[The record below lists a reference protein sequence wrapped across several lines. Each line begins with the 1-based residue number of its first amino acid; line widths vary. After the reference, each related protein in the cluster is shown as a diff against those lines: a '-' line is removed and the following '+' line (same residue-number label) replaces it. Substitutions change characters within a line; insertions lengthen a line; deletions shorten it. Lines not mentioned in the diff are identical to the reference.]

1 MTKKS
6 ATVLAIDLG
15 AESGRV
21 MAVHFDGAG
30 LQLEEVHRF
39 ANHALT
45 VNGALQWDI
54 LNLWRE
60 VQAGINRSK
69 DQADGQAVSGS
80 QGRRAT
86 DPPAS
91 LAVDTWGVDFGLLDR
106 NGDLISSPV
115 CYRDRRTEGMMDTV
129 FARVPKAEVF
139 AQTGIQF
146 MPINTLYQMMSL
158 VDSGSPHLQIAARF
172 LTVPDL
178 LNFWLTG
185 AQICEF
191 SNATTT
197 QMINPYTRS
206 WATEMLAALDIPL
219 HLFPEVVQPG
229 TRLGVYDGIPIIAPA
244 CHDTGSAVAGVPAQ
258 TENFAYISSG
268 TWSLVGLEVA
278 EPVINEAALAINAT
292 NEGGAYG
299 SFRLLKNV
307 MGLWLLQQCRAT
319 WQKAG
324 RSYSY
329 PQLVALAED
338 ETLQP
343 LRSFVDPNDDRFLPP
358 GDHPAHIRAFCA
370 QSSQPAPESD
380 AAIARC
386 VFESLALAYR
396 DVLFELQTLSGRTID
411 VIHVV
416 GGGSRN
422 RLLNQL
428 TADATGIPVLA
439 GPTEATVIGNALVQL
454 ISLGELAHLD
464 EGRQLVAEIGALE
477 RFEPRRES
485 AWHDVEMPTINST
498 PT

>member
-21 MAVHFDGAG
+21 MAVHFDGSR
-30 LQLEEVHRF
+30 LQLEEVYRF
-39 ANHALT
+39 SNHALL
-45 VNGALQWDI
+45 VNGSLHWDI
-54 LNLWRE
+54 LGLWRE
-60 VQAGINRSK
+60 VQVGIGRSR
-69 DQADGQAVSGS
+69 
-80 QGRRAT
+80 GR
-86 DPPAS
+86 PAS

-106 NGDLISSPV
+106 NGNLIGNPV
-115 CYRDRRTEGMMDTV
+115 CYRDQRTEGMMDVV
-129 FARVPKAEVF
+129 FERVAKADVF

-146 MPINTLYQMMSL
+146 MAINTLYQMMSL
-158 VDSGSPHLQIAARF
+158 VGSPHLQIAERF

-185 AQICEF
+185 TQVCEF

-197 QMINPYTRS
+197 QMLNPYS
-206 WATEMLAALDIPL
+206 GYWATEMLDTLGIPT
-219 HLFPEVVQPG
+219 HIFPEVVQPG
-229 TRLGVYDGIPIIAPA
+229 THLGTFNAIPVLAPA
-244 CHDTGSAVAGVPAQ
+244 CHDTGSAVAGVPTE

-268 TWSLVGLEVA
+268 TWSLVGLEVMG
-278 EPVINEAALAINAT
+278 PVVNQAALTINAS
-292 NEGGAYG
+292 NEGGVYG
-299 SFRLLKNV
+299 TFRLLKNV

-324 RSYSY
+324 RAYSY
-329 PQLVALAED
+329 AELVVLAESAKA
-338 ETLQP
+338 LQ
-343 LRSFVDPNDDRFLPP
+343 SIVDPNDDRFLPP
-358 GDHPAHIRAFCA
+358 GDHPAHIRDFCQ
-370 QSSQPAPESD
+370 QSGQLLPQTD

-396 DVLFELQTLSGRTID
+396 DVLLDLQALTGRTIE

-416 GGGSRN
+416 GGGARN

-454 ISLGELAHLD
+454 ISLGELAHLK
-464 EGRQLVAEIGALE
+464 EGRQLVANSYRLE
-477 RFEPRRES
+477 RFEPQGEWRS
-485 AWHDVEMPTINST
+485 VKMPVV
-498 PT
+498 

>member
-1 MTKKS
+1 MTRNR
-6 ATVLAIDLG
+6 ATVLAIDIG

-21 MAVHFDGAG
+21 MAVHFDGSG

-39 ANHALT
+39 PNHALT
-45 VNGALQWDI
+45 VNGVLQWDI

-60 VQAGINRSK
+60 VQVGVGRSR
-69 DQADGQAVSGS
+69 AH
-80 QGRRAT
+80 AT
-86 DPPAS
+86 DTPAS

-106 NGDLISSPV
+106 NGDLIGNPV
-115 CYRDRRTEGMMDTV
+115 CYRDSRTEGMMEAV
-129 FARVPKAEVF
+129 WARVPKAEVF

-146 MPINTLYQMMSL
+146 MAINTLYQMMSL
-158 VDSGSPHLQIAARF
+158 VESGSPQLQIAARF

-178 LNFWLTG
+178 LNYWLSG
-185 AQICEF
+185 AQVCEF

-197 QMINPYTRS
+197 QMLNPVTRS
-206 WATEMLAALDIPL
+206 WAGGMLDALGIPL
-219 HLFPEVVQPG
+219 DLFPEVVQPG
-229 TRLGVYDGIPIIAPA
+229 TRLGSFDGVPVIAPA

-258 TENFAYISSG
+258 TEKFAYISSG

-278 EPVINEAALAINAT
+278 QPVVNEAALAVNAT
-292 NEGGAYG
+292 NEGGVYG

-307 MGLWLLQQCRAT
+307 MGLWLLQQCRST
-319 WQKAG
+319 WEQEG
-324 RSYSY
+324 RAYSY
-329 PQLVALAED
+329 PELVSLAESA
-338 ETLQP
+338 EP

-358 GDHPAHIRAFCA
+358 GDHPAHIRAFCQ
-370 QSSQPAPESD
+370 QSGQPRPETD

-396 DVLFELQTLSGRTID
+396 DVLLELQTLTGRPIE

-428 TADATGIPVLA
+428 TADATGITVLA
-439 GPTEATVIGNALVQL
+439 GPSEATVIGNALVQL

-477 RFEPRRES
+477 RFEPSAQS
-485 AWHDVEMPTINST
+485 AWQDVKMPAIQ
-498 PT
+498 

>member
-21 MAVHFDGAG
+21 MAVHFDGSR
-30 LQLEEVHRF
+30 LQLEEVYRF
-39 ANHALT
+39 SNHALL
-45 VNGALQWDI
+45 VNGSLHWDI
-54 LNLWRE
+54 LGLWRE
-60 VQAGINRSK
+60 VQVGIGRSR
-69 DQADGQAVSGS
+69 
-80 QGRRAT
+80 GR
-86 DPPAS
+86 PAS

-106 NGDLISSPV
+106 NGNLIGNPV
-115 CYRDRRTEGMMDTV
+115 CYRDQRTEGMMDAV
-129 FARVPKAEVF
+129 FERVAKADVF

-146 MPINTLYQMMSL
+146 MAINTLYQMMSL
-158 VDSGSPHLQIAARF
+158 VGSPHLQIAERF

-185 AQICEF
+185 TQVCEF

-197 QMINPYTRS
+197 QMLNPYS
-206 WATEMLAALDIPL
+206 GYWATEMLDTLGIPT
-219 HLFPEVVQPG
+219 HIFPEVVQPG
-229 TRLGVYDGIPIIAPA
+229 THLGTFNAIPVLAPA
-244 CHDTGSAVAGVPAQ
+244 CHDTGSAVAGVPTE

-268 TWSLVGLEVA
+268 TWSLVGLEVMG
-278 EPVINEAALAINAT
+278 PVVNQAALTINAS
-292 NEGGAYG
+292 NEGGVYG
-299 SFRLLKNV
+299 TFRLLKNV

-324 RSYSY
+324 RAYSY
-329 PQLVALAED
+329 AELVVLAESAKA
-338 ETLQP
+338 LQ
-343 LRSFVDPNDDRFLPP
+343 SIVDPNDDRFLPP
-358 GDHPAHIRAFCA
+358 GDHPAHIRDFC
-370 QSSQPAPESD
+370 QRSGQPLPQTD

-396 DVLFELQTLSGRTID
+396 DVLLDLQALTGRTIE

-416 GGGSRN
+416 GGGARN

-454 ISLGELAHLD
+454 ISLGELAHLK
-464 EGRQLVAEIGALE
+464 EGRQLVANSYRLE
-477 RFEPRRES
+477 RFEPQGEWRS
-485 AWHDVEMPTINST
+485 VKMPVV
-498 PT
+498 

>member
-1 MTKKS
+1 MTRER
-6 ATVLAIDLG
+6 ATVLAIDIG

-21 MAVHFDGAG
+21 MAVHFDGSG
-30 LQLEEVHRF
+30 LQLEEAHRF
-39 ANHALT
+39 PNQALT
-45 VNGALQWDI
+45 VNGTLQWDI
-54 LNLWRE
+54 LSLWRE
-60 VQAGINRSK
+60 VQDGIARSRA
-69 DQADGQAVSGS
+69 QA
-80 QGRRAT
+80 AT
-86 DPPAS
+86 PPAS

-106 NGDLISSPV
+106 NGDLIGNPV
-115 CYRDRRTEGMMDTV
+115 CYRDGRTEGMLEAV

-139 AQTGIQF
+139 AQTGVQF
-146 MPINTLYQMMSL
+146 MAINTLYQMMSL
-158 VDSGSPHLQIAARF
+158 VESGAPQLSIAARF

-178 LNFWLTG
+178 LNFWLSG
-185 AQICEF
+185 AQVCEF

-197 QMINPYTRS
+197 QMLNPFTRS
-206 WATEMLAALDIPL
+206 WADGMLDALGIPL

-229 TRLGVYDGIPIIAPA
+229 TRLGVFDGIPVIAPA

-278 EPVINEAALAINAT
+278 QPVVNEAALAVNAT
-292 NEGGAYG
+292 NEGGVYG

-307 MGLWLLQQCRAT
+307 MGLWLLQQCRAA
-319 WQKAG
+319 WEQEG
-324 RSYSY
+324 RAYSY
-329 PQLVALAED
+329 PELVSLAESAH
-338 ETLQP
+338 P
-343 LRSFVDPNDDRFLPP
+343 LRSFVDPNDERFLAP
-358 GDHPAHIRAFCA
+358 GDHPAHIRDFCA
-370 QSSQPAPESD
+370 QSGQPRPQSD

-396 DVLFELQTLSGRTID
+396 DVLFELRTLTGRTIE

-428 TADATGIPVLA
+428 TADATGIPVLG
-439 GPTEATVIGNALVQL
+439 GPSEATVIGNALVQL

-477 RFEPRRES
+477 RFEPRGQD
-485 AWHDVEMPTINST
+485 AWQDVKMASI
-498 PT
+498 

>member
-21 MAVHFDGAG
+21 MAVHFDGSR
-30 LQLEEVHRF
+30 LQLEEVYRF
-39 ANHALT
+39 SNHALL
-45 VNGALQWDI
+45 VNGSLQWDI
-54 LNLWRE
+54 LGLWRE
-60 VQAGINRSK
+60 VQVGIGRSR
-69 DQADGQAVSGS
+69 
-80 QGRRAT
+80 GR
-86 DPPAS
+86 PAS

-106 NGDLISSPV
+106 NGNLIGNPV
-115 CYRDRRTEGMMDTV
+115 CYRDQRTEGMMDAV
-129 FARVPKAEVF
+129 FERVAKADVF

-146 MPINTLYQMMSL
+146 MAINTLYQMMSL
-158 VDSGSPHLQIAARF
+158 VGSPHLQIAERF

-185 AQICEF
+185 TQVCEF

-197 QMINPYTRS
+197 QMLNPYS
-206 WATEMLAALDIPL
+206 GYWATEMLDTLGIPT
-219 HLFPEVVQPG
+219 HIFPEVVQPG
-229 TRLGVYDGIPIIAPA
+229 THLGTFNAIPVLAPA
-244 CHDTGSAVAGVPAQ
+244 CHDTGSAVAGVPTE

-268 TWSLVGLEVA
+268 TWSLVGLEVMG
-278 EPVINEAALAINAT
+278 PVVNQAALTINAS
-292 NEGGAYG
+292 NEGGVYG
-299 SFRLLKNV
+299 TFRLLKNV

-324 RSYSY
+324 RAYSY
-329 PQLVALAED
+329 AELVVLAESAKA
-338 ETLQP
+338 LQ
-343 LRSFVDPNDDRFLPP
+343 SIVDPNDDRFLPP
-358 GDHPAHIRAFCA
+358 GDHPAHIRDFCQ
-370 QSSQPAPESD
+370 QSGQSLPQTD

-396 DVLFELQTLSGRTID
+396 DVLLDLQALTGRTIE

-416 GGGSRN
+416 GGGARN

-454 ISLGELAHLD
+454 ISLGELAHLK
-464 EGRQLVAEIGALE
+464 EGRQLVANSYRLE
-477 RFEPRRES
+477 RFEPQGEWRS
-485 AWHDVEMPTINST
+485 VKMPVV
-498 PT
+498 

>member
-21 MAVHFDGAG
+21 MAVHFDGSR
-30 LQLEEVHRF
+30 LQLEEVYRF
-39 ANHALT
+39 SNHALL
-45 VNGALQWDI
+45 VNGSLHWDI
-54 LNLWRE
+54 LGLWRE
-60 VQAGINRSK
+60 VQVGIGRSR
-69 DQADGQAVSGS
+69 
-80 QGRRAT
+80 GR
-86 DPPAS
+86 PAS

-106 NGDLISSPV
+106 NGNLIGNPV
-115 CYRDRRTEGMMDTV
+115 CYRDQRTEGMMDAV
-129 FARVPKAEVF
+129 FERVAKADVF

-146 MPINTLYQMMSL
+146 MAINTLYQMMSL
-158 VDSGSPHLQIAARF
+158 VGSPHLQIAERF

-185 AQICEF
+185 TQVCEF

-197 QMINPYTRS
+197 QMLNPYS
-206 WATEMLAALDIPL
+206 GYLATEMLDTLGIPT
-219 HLFPEVVQPG
+219 HIFPEVVQPG
-229 TRLGVYDGIPIIAPA
+229 THLGTFNAIPVLAPA
-244 CHDTGSAVAGVPAQ
+244 CHDTGSAVAGVPTE

-268 TWSLVGLEVA
+268 TWSLVGLEVMG
-278 EPVINEAALAINAT
+278 PVVNQAALTINAS
-292 NEGGAYG
+292 NEGGVYG
-299 SFRLLKNV
+299 TFRLLKNV

-324 RSYSY
+324 RAYSY
-329 PQLVALAED
+329 AELVVLAESAKA
-338 ETLQP
+338 LQ
-343 LRSFVDPNDDRFLPP
+343 SIVDPNDDRFLPP
-358 GDHPAHIRAFCA
+358 GDHPAHIRDFCQ
-370 QSSQPAPESD
+370 QSGQPLPQTD

-396 DVLFELQTLSGRTID
+396 DVLLDLQALTGRTIE

-416 GGGSRN
+416 GGGARN

-454 ISLGELAHLD
+454 ISLGELAHLK
-464 EGRQLVAEIGALE
+464 EGRQLVANSYRLE
-477 RFEPRRES
+477 RFEPQGEWRS
-485 AWHDVEMPTINST
+485 VKMPVV
-498 PT
+498 

>member
-1 MTKKS
+1 MTRNR
-6 ATVLAIDLG
+6 ATVLAIDIG

-21 MAVHFDGAG
+21 MAVHFDGSG

-39 ANHALT
+39 PNHALT
-45 VNGALQWDI
+45 VNGVLQWDI
-54 LNLWRE
+54 LHLWRE
-60 VQAGINRSK
+60 VQVGVGRSR
-69 DQADGQAVSGS
+69 AH
-80 QGRRAT
+80 AT

-106 NGDLISSPV
+106 NGDLIGNPV
-115 CYRDRRTEGMMDTV
+115 CYRDSRTEGMMEAV
-129 FARVPKAEVF
+129 WARVPKAEVF

-146 MPINTLYQMMSL
+146 MAINTLYQMMSL
-158 VDSGSPHLQIAARF
+158 VESGSPQLQIAARF

-178 LNFWLTG
+178 LNYWLSG
-185 AQICEF
+185 AQVCEF

-197 QMINPYTRS
+197 QMLNPVTRS
-206 WATEMLAALDIPL
+206 WAGGMLDALGIPL
-219 HLFPEVVQPG
+219 DLFPEVVQPG
-229 TRLGVYDGIPIIAPA
+229 TRLGSFDGVPVIAPA

-258 TENFAYISSG
+258 TEKFAYISSG

-278 EPVINEAALAINAT
+278 QPAVNEAALAVNAT
-292 NEGGAYG
+292 NEGGVYG

-307 MGLWLLQQCRAT
+307 MGLWLLQQCRST
-319 WQKAG
+319 WEQEG
-324 RSYSY
+324 RAYSY
-329 PQLVALAED
+329 PELVSLAESA
-338 ETLQP
+338 EP

-358 GDHPAHIRAFCA
+358 GDHPAHIRAFCQ
-370 QSSQPAPESD
+370 QSGQPRPETD

-396 DVLFELQTLSGRTID
+396 DVLLELQTLTGRPIE

-428 TADATGIPVLA
+428 TADATGITVLA
-439 GPTEATVIGNALVQL
+439 GPSEATVIGNALVQL

-477 RFEPRRES
+477 RFEPSAQS
-485 AWHDVEMPTINST
+485 AWQDVKMPAIQ
-498 PT
+498 

>member
-1 MTKKS
+1 MTRNR
-6 ATVLAIDLG
+6 ATVLAIDIG

-21 MAVHFDGAG
+21 MAVHFDGSS

-39 ANHALT
+39 PNHALT
-45 VNGALQWDI
+45 VNGVLQWDI
-54 LNLWRE
+54 LHLWRE
-60 VQAGINRSK
+60 VQVGVGRSR
-69 DQADGQAVSGS
+69 AH
-80 QGRRAT
+80 AT

-106 NGDLISSPV
+106 NGDLIGNPV
-115 CYRDRRTEGMMDTV
+115 CYRDSRTEGMMEAV
-129 FARVPKAEVF
+129 WARVPKAEVF

-146 MPINTLYQMMSL
+146 MAINTLYQMMSL
-158 VDSGSPHLQIAARF
+158 VEGGSPQLQIAARF

-178 LNFWLTG
+178 LNYWLSG
-185 AQICEF
+185 AQVCEF

-197 QMINPYTRS
+197 QMLNPVTRS
-206 WATEMLAALDIPL
+206 WAGGMLDALGIPL
-219 HLFPEVVQPG
+219 DLFPEVVQPG
-229 TRLGVYDGIPIIAPA
+229 TRLGSFDGVPVIAPA

-258 TENFAYISSG
+258 TEKFAYISSG

-278 EPVINEAALAINAT
+278 QPAVNEAALAVNAT
-292 NEGGAYG
+292 NEGGVYG

-307 MGLWLLQQCRAT
+307 MGLWLLQQCRST
-319 WQKAG
+319 WEQEG
-324 RSYSY
+324 RAYSY
-329 PQLVALAED
+329 PELVSLAESA
-338 ETLQP
+338 EP

-358 GDHPAHIRAFCA
+358 GDHPVHIRAFCQ
-370 QSSQPAPESD
+370 QSGQPRPETD

-396 DVLFELQTLSGRTID
+396 DVLLELQTLTGRPIE

-428 TADATGIPVLA
+428 TADATGITVLA
-439 GPTEATVIGNALVQL
+439 GPSEATVIGNALVQL

-477 RFEPRRES
+477 RFEPRAQS
-485 AWHDVEMPTINST
+485 AWQDVKMPAIQ
-498 PT
+498 

>member
-21 MAVHFDGAG
+21 MAVHFDGSR
-30 LQLEEVHRF
+30 LQLEEVYRF
-39 ANHALT
+39 SNHALL
-45 VNGALQWDI
+45 VNGSLQWDI
-54 LNLWRE
+54 LGLWRE
-60 VQAGINRSK
+60 VQVGIGRSR
-69 DQADGQAVSGS
+69 
-80 QGRRAT
+80 GR
-86 DPPAS
+86 PAS

-106 NGDLISSPV
+106 NGNLIGNPV
-115 CYRDRRTEGMMDTV
+115 CYRDQRTEGMMDAV
-129 FARVPKAEVF
+129 FERVAKADVF

-146 MPINTLYQMMSL
+146 MAINTLYQMMSL
-158 VDSGSPHLQIAARF
+158 VGSPHLQIAERF

-185 AQICEF
+185 TQVCEF

-197 QMINPYTRS
+197 QMLNPYS
-206 WATEMLAALDIPL
+206 GYWATEMLDTLGIPT
-219 HLFPEVVQPG
+219 HIFPEVVQPG
-229 TRLGVYDGIPIIAPA
+229 THLGTFNAIPVLAPA
-244 CHDTGSAVAGVPAQ
+244 CHDTGSAVAGVPTE

-268 TWSLVGLEVA
+268 TWSLVGLEVLG
-278 EPVINEAALAINAT
+278 PVVNQAALTINAS
-292 NEGGAYG
+292 NEGGVYG
-299 SFRLLKNV
+299 TFRLLKNV

-324 RSYSY
+324 RAYSY
-329 PQLVALAED
+329 AELVVLAESAKA
-338 ETLQP
+338 LQ
-343 LRSFVDPNDDRFLPP
+343 SFVDPNDDRFLPP
-358 GDHPAHIRAFCA
+358 GDHPAHIRDFCQ
-370 QSSQPAPESD
+370 QSGQPLPQTD

-396 DVLFELQTLSGRTID
+396 DVLLDLQALTGRTIE

-416 GGGSRN
+416 GGGARN

-454 ISLGELAHLD
+454 ISLGELAHLK
-464 EGRQLVAEIGALE
+464 EGRQLVANSYRLE
-477 RFEPRRES
+477 RFEPQGEWRS
-485 AWHDVEMPTINST
+485 VKMPVL
-498 PT
+498 

>member
-21 MAVHFDGAG
+21 MAVHFDGSR
-30 LQLEEVHRF
+30 LQLEEVYRF
-39 ANHALT
+39 SNHALL
-45 VNGALQWDI
+45 VNGSLQWDI
-54 LNLWRE
+54 LGLWRE
-60 VQAGINRSK
+60 VQVGIGRSR
-69 DQADGQAVSGS
+69 
-80 QGRRAT
+80 GR
-86 DPPAS
+86 PAS

-106 NGDLISSPV
+106 NGNLIGNPV
-115 CYRDRRTEGMMDTV
+115 CYRDQRTEGMMDAV
-129 FARVPKAEVF
+129 FERVAKADVF

-146 MPINTLYQMMSL
+146 MAINTLYQMMSL
-158 VDSGSPHLQIAARF
+158 VGSPHLQIAERF

-185 AQICEF
+185 TQVCEF

-197 QMINPYTRS
+197 QMLNPYS
-206 WATEMLAALDIPL
+206 GHWATEMLDTLGIPT
-219 HLFPEVVQPG
+219 HIFPEVVQPG
-229 TRLGVYDGIPIIAPA
+229 THLGTFNAIPVLAPA
-244 CHDTGSAVAGVPAQ
+244 CHDTGSAVAGVPTE

-268 TWSLVGLEVA
+268 TWSLVGLEVMG
-278 EPVINEAALAINAT
+278 PVVNQAALTINAS
-292 NEGGAYG
+292 NEGGVYG
-299 SFRLLKNV
+299 TFRLLKNV

-324 RSYSY
+324 RAYSY
-329 PQLVALAED
+329 AELVVLAESAKA
-338 ETLQP
+338 LQ
-343 LRSFVDPNDDRFLPP
+343 SIVDPNDDRFLPP
-358 GDHPAHIRAFCA
+358 GDHPAHIRDFCQ
-370 QSSQPAPESD
+370 QSGQLLPQTD

-396 DVLFELQTLSGRTID
+396 DVLLDLQALTGRTIE

-416 GGGSRN
+416 GGGARN

-454 ISLGELAHLD
+454 ISLGELAHLK
-464 EGRQLVAEIGALE
+464 EGRQLVANSYRLE
-477 RFEPRRES
+477 RFEPQGEWRS
-485 AWHDVEMPTINST
+485 VKMPVV
-498 PT
+498 

>member
-1 MTKKS
+1 MTRNR
-6 ATVLAIDLG
+6 ATVLAIDIG

-21 MAVHFDGAG
+21 MAVHFDGSG

-39 ANHALT
+39 PNHALT
-45 VNGALQWDI
+45 VNGVLQWDI
-54 LNLWRE
+54 LHLWRE
-60 VQAGINRSK
+60 VQVGVGRS
-69 DQADGQAVSGS
+69 
-80 QGRRAT
+80 RAHAA

-106 NGDLISSPV
+106 NGDLIGNPV
-115 CYRDRRTEGMMDTV
+115 CYRDSRTEGMMEAV
-129 FARVPKAEVF
+129 WARVPKAEVF

-146 MPINTLYQMMSL
+146 MAINTLYQMMSL
-158 VDSGSPHLQIAARF
+158 VEGGSPQLQIAARF

-178 LNFWLTG
+178 LNYWLSG
-185 AQICEF
+185 AQVCEF

-197 QMINPYTRS
+197 QMLNPVTRS
-206 WATEMLAALDIPL
+206 WAGGMLDALGIPL
-219 HLFPEVVQPG
+219 DLFPEVVQPG
-229 TRLGVYDGIPIIAPA
+229 TRLGSFDGVPVIAPA

-258 TENFAYISSG
+258 TEKFAYISSG

-278 EPVINEAALAINAT
+278 QPVVNEAALAVNAT
-292 NEGGAYG
+292 NEGGVYG

-307 MGLWLLQQCRAT
+307 MGLWLLQQCRST
-319 WQKAG
+319 WEQEG
-324 RSYSY
+324 RAYSY
-329 PQLVALAED
+329 PELVSLAESA
-338 ETLQP
+338 EP

-358 GDHPAHIRAFCA
+358 GDHPAHIRAFCQ
-370 QSSQPAPESD
+370 QSGQPRPDSD

-396 DVLFELQTLSGRTID
+396 DVLLELQTLTGRPIE

-428 TADATGIPVLA
+428 TADATGITVLA
-439 GPTEATVIGNALVQL
+439 GPSEATVIGNALVQL

-477 RFEPRRES
+477 RFEPSAQS
-485 AWHDVEMPTINST
+485 AWQDVKMPAIQ
-498 PT
+498 

>member
-21 MAVHFDGAG
+21 MAVHFDGSR
-30 LQLEEVHRF
+30 LQLEEVYRF
-39 ANHALT
+39 SNHALL
-45 VNGALQWDI
+45 VNGSLQWDI
-54 LNLWRE
+54 LGLWRE
-60 VQAGINRSK
+60 VQVGIGRSR
-69 DQADGQAVSGS
+69 
-80 QGRRAT
+80 GR
-86 DPPAS
+86 PAS

-106 NGDLISSPV
+106 NGNLIGNPV
-115 CYRDRRTEGMMDTV
+115 CYRDQRTEGMMDAV
-129 FARVPKAEVF
+129 FERVAKADVF

-146 MPINTLYQMMSL
+146 MAINTLYQMMSL
-158 VDSGSPHLQIAARF
+158 VGSPHLQIAERF

-185 AQICEF
+185 TQVCEF

-197 QMINPYTRS
+197 QMLNPYS
-206 WATEMLAALDIPL
+206 GYWATEMLDTLGIPT
-219 HLFPEVVQPG
+219 HIFPEVVQPG
-229 TRLGVYDGIPIIAPA
+229 THLGTFNAIPVLAPA
-244 CHDTGSAVAGVPAQ
+244 CHDTGSAVAGVPTE

-268 TWSLVGLEVA
+268 TWSLVGLEVMG
-278 EPVINEAALAINAT
+278 PVVNQAALTINAS
-292 NEGGAYG
+292 NEGGVYG
-299 SFRLLKNV
+299 TFRLLKNV

-324 RSYSY
+324 RAYSY
-329 PQLVALAED
+329 AELVVLAESAKA
-338 ETLQP
+338 LQ
-343 LRSFVDPNDDRFLPP
+343 SIVDPNDDRFLPP
-358 GDHPAHIRAFCA
+358 GDHPAHIRDFC
-370 QSSQPAPESD
+370 QRSGQPLPQTD

-396 DVLFELQTLSGRTID
+396 DVLLDLQALTGRTIE

-416 GGGSRN
+416 GGGARN

-454 ISLGELAHLD
+454 ISLGELAHLK
-464 EGRQLVAEIGALE
+464 EGRQLVANSYRLE
-477 RFEPRRES
+477 RFEPQGE
-485 AWHDVEMPTINST
+485 WHSVKMPVV
-498 PT
+498 

>member
-21 MAVHFDGAG
+21 MAVHFDGSR
-30 LQLEEVHRF
+30 LQLEEVYRF
-39 ANHALT
+39 SNHALL
-45 VNGALQWDI
+45 VNGSLHWDI
-54 LNLWRE
+54 LGLWRE
-60 VQAGINRSK
+60 VQVGIGRSR
-69 DQADGQAVSGS
+69 
-80 QGRRAT
+80 GR
-86 DPPAS
+86 PAS

-106 NGDLISSPV
+106 NGNLIGNPV
-115 CYRDRRTEGMMDTV
+115 CYRDQRTEGMMDAV
-129 FARVPKAEVF
+129 FERVAKADVF

-146 MPINTLYQMMSL
+146 MAINTLYQMMSL
-158 VDSGSPHLQIAARF
+158 VGSPHLQIAERF

-185 AQICEF
+185 TQVCEF

-197 QMINPYTRS
+197 QMLNPYS
-206 WATEMLAALDIPL
+206 GYWATEMLDTLGIPT
-219 HLFPEVVQPG
+219 HIFPEVVQPG
-229 TRLGVYDGIPIIAPA
+229 THLGTFNAIPVLAPA
-244 CHDTGSAVAGVPAQ
+244 CHDTGSAVAGVPTE

-268 TWSLVGLEVA
+268 TWSLVGLEVMG
-278 EPVINEAALAINAT
+278 PVVNQAALTINAS
-292 NEGGAYG
+292 NEGGVYG
-299 SFRLLKNV
+299 TFRLLKNV

-324 RSYSY
+324 RAYSY
-329 PQLVALAED
+329 AELVVLAESAKA
-338 ETLQP
+338 LQAI
-343 LRSFVDPNDDRFLPP
+343 VDPNDDRFLPP
-358 GDHPAHIRAFCA
+358 GDHPAHIRDFCQ
-370 QSSQPAPESD
+370 QSGQLLPQTD

-396 DVLFELQTLSGRTID
+396 DVLLDLQALTGRTIE

-416 GGGSRN
+416 GGGARN

-454 ISLGELAHLD
+454 ISLGELAHLK
-464 EGRQLVAEIGALE
+464 EGRQLVANSYRLE
-477 RFEPRRES
+477 RFEPQGEWRS
-485 AWHDVEMPTINST
+485 VKMPVV
-498 PT
+498 

>member
-21 MAVHFDGAG
+21 MAVHFDGSR
-30 LQLEEVHRF
+30 LQLEEVYRF
-39 ANHALT
+39 SNHALL
-45 VNGALQWDI
+45 VNGSLHWDI
-54 LNLWRE
+54 LGLWRE
-60 VQAGINRSK
+60 VQVGIGRSR
-69 DQADGQAVSGS
+69 
-80 QGRRAT
+80 GR
-86 DPPAS
+86 PAS

-106 NGDLISSPV
+106 NGNLIGNPV
-115 CYRDRRTEGMMDTV
+115 CYRDQRTEGMMDAV
-129 FARVPKAEVF
+129 FERVAKADVF

-146 MPINTLYQMMSL
+146 MAINTLYQMMSL
-158 VDSGSPHLQIAARF
+158 VGSPHLQIAERF

-185 AQICEF
+185 TQVCEF

-197 QMINPYTRS
+197 QMLNPYS
-206 WATEMLAALDIPL
+206 GYWATEMLDTLGIPT
-219 HLFPEVVQPG
+219 HIFPEVVQPG
-229 TRLGVYDGIPIIAPA
+229 THLGTFNAIPVLAPA
-244 CHDTGSAVAGVPAQ
+244 CHDTGSAVAGVPTE

-268 TWSLVGLEVA
+268 TWSLVGLEVMG
-278 EPVINEAALAINAT
+278 PVVNQAALTINAS
-292 NEGGAYG
+292 NEGGVYG
-299 SFRLLKNV
+299 TFRLLKNV

-324 RSYSY
+324 RAYSY
-329 PQLVALAED
+329 AELVVLAESAKA
-338 ETLQP
+338 LQ
-343 LRSFVDPNDDRFLPP
+343 SIVDPNDDRFLSP
-358 GDHPAHIRAFCA
+358 GDHPAHIRDFCQ
-370 QSSQPAPESD
+370 QSGQPLPQTD

-396 DVLFELQTLSGRTID
+396 DVLLDLQALTGRTIE

-416 GGGSRN
+416 GGGARN

-454 ISLGELAHLD
+454 ISLGELAHLK
-464 EGRQLVAEIGALE
+464 EGRQLVANSYRLE
-477 RFEPRRES
+477 RFEPQGEWRS
-485 AWHDVEMPTINST
+485 VKMPVV
-498 PT
+498 

>member
-1 MTKKS
+1 MTRER
-6 ATVLAIDLG
+6 ATVLAIDIG

-21 MAVHFDGAG
+21 MAVHFDGSG

-39 ANHALT
+39 PNYALT
-45 VNGALQWDI
+45 VNGTLQWD
-54 LNLWRE
+54 LLSLWRE
-60 VQAGINRSK
+60 VQAGIVRS
-69 DQADGQAVSGS
+69 
-80 QGRRAT
+80 RALAA
-86 DPPAS
+86 DPPVS

-106 NGDLISSPV
+106 NGDLIGNPV
-115 CYRDRRTEGMMDTV
+115 CYRDGRTEGMMEAV

-146 MPINTLYQMMSL
+146 MAINTLYQMMSL
-158 VDSGSPHLQIAARF
+158 VESGSPQLRIAARF
-172 LTVPDL
+172 LTAPDL
-178 LNFWLTG
+178 LNFWLSG
-185 AQICEF
+185 AQVCEF

-197 QMINPYTRS
+197 QMLNPFTRS
-206 WATEMLAALDIPL
+206 WAGGMLDALGIPL
-219 HLFPEVVQPG
+219 RLFPEVVQPG
-229 TRLGVYDGIPIIAPA
+229 TRLGRFEEISVIAPA

-258 TENFAYISSG
+258 TEKFAYISSG

-278 EPVINEAALAINAT
+278 QPVVNEAALAVNVT
-292 NEGGAYG
+292 NEGGVYG

-319 WQKAG
+319 WERAG
-324 RSYSY
+324 RAYSY
-329 PQLVALAED
+329 PELVSLAESAD
-338 ETLQP
+338 P

-358 GDHPAHIRAFCA
+358 GDHPAHIQAFCA
-370 QSSQPAPESD
+370 QSGQPRPQGD

-396 DVLFELQTLSGRTID
+396 DVLFELRTLTGRRIE

-439 GPTEATVIGNALVQL
+439 GPSEATVIGNALVQL

-464 EGRQLVAEIGALE
+464 EGRQLVAEIAELE
-477 RFEPRRES
+477 RFEPRGQD
-485 AWHDVEMPTINST
+485 AWRDVKT
-498 PT
+498 PSIQ

>member
-1 MTKKS
+1 MTRNR
-6 ATVLAIDLG
+6 ATVLAIDIG

-21 MAVHFDGAG
+21 MAVHFDGSG

-39 ANHALT
+39 PNYALT
-45 VNGALQWDI
+45 VNGVLQWDI
-54 LNLWRE
+54 LHLWRE
-60 VQAGINRSK
+60 VQAGIGRSR
-69 DQADGQAVSGS
+69 AH
-80 QGRRAT
+80 AT
-86 DPPAS
+86 DPPTS

-106 NGDLISSPV
+106 NGDLIGNPV
-115 CYRDRRTEGMMDTV
+115 CYRDSRTECMLEAV
-129 FARVPKAEVF
+129 WARVPKAEVF

-146 MPINTLYQMMSL
+146 MAINTLYQLMSL
-158 VDSGSPHLQIAARF
+158 VAGGSPQLQIAARF

-178 LNFWLTG
+178 LNFWLSG
-185 AQICEF
+185 VQVCEF

-197 QMINPYTRS
+197 QMLNPFTRS
-206 WATEMLAALDIPL
+206 WAGGLLDALGIPTD
-219 HLFPEVVQPG
+219 LFPEVVQPG
-229 TRLGVYDGIPIIAPA
+229 TRLGAFDGVPVIAPA

-258 TENFAYISSG
+258 TEKFAYISSG

-278 EPVINEAALAINAT
+278 QPVVNEAALAVNAT
-292 NEGGAYG
+292 NEGGVYG

-307 MGLWLLQQCRAT
+307 MGLWLLQQCRSI
-319 WQKAG
+319 WEQEG
-324 RSYSY
+324 RAYSY
-329 PQLVALAED
+329 PDLVSMAESA
-338 ETLQP
+338 EP

-358 GDHPAHIRAFCA
+358 GNHPAHIQAFCE
-370 QSSQPAPESD
+370 QSGQPRPQSD

-396 DVLFELQTLSGRTID
+396 DVLLELQSLTGRPIE

-439 GPTEATVIGNALVQL
+439 GPSEATVIGNALVQL

-477 RFEPRRES
+477 RFEPSAQS
-485 AWHDVEMPTINST
+485 AWQDVKMPAIQ
-498 PT
+498 

>member
-1 MTKKS
+1 MTRER
-6 ATVLAIDLG
+6 ATVLAIDIG

-21 MAVHFDGAG
+21 MAVHFDGSG
-30 LQLEEVHRF
+30 LRLEEVHRF
-39 ANHALT
+39 PNHALT
-45 VNGALQWDI
+45 VNGTLQWDI
-54 LNLWRE
+54 LSLWRE
-60 VQAGINRSK
+60 VQDGIARSRT
-69 DQADGQAVSGS
+69 QAA
-80 QGRRAT
+80 A
-86 DPPAS
+86 PAS
-91 LAVDTWGVDFGLLDR
+91 LAVDTWGVDFGLLDG
-106 NGDLISSPV
+106 NGDLIGNPV
-115 CYRDRRTEGMMDTV
+115 CYRDGRTEGMMEAV

-146 MPINTLYQMMSL
+146 MAINTLYQMMSL
-158 VDSGSPHLQIAARF
+158 VESGSPHLQIAARF

-178 LNFWLTG
+178 LNFWLSG
-185 AQICEF
+185 AQVCEF

-197 QMINPYTRS
+197 QMLNPFTRS
-206 WATEMLAALDIPL
+206 WADGMLDRLGIPL

-229 TRLGVYDGIPIIAPA
+229 TRLGTFDGIPVIAPA

-278 EPVINEAALAINAT
+278 HPVVSEAALAVNAT
-292 NEGGAYG
+292 NEGGVYG

-319 WQKAG
+319 WENSG
-324 RSYSY
+324 RAYSY
-329 PQLVALAED
+329 PELVSLAESA
-338 ETLQP
+338 EP

-358 GDHPAHIRAFCA
+358 GDHPAHIQDFCA
-370 QSSQPAPESD
+370 QSGQPRPQSD
-380 AAIARC
+380 AAMTRC

-396 DVLFELQTLSGRTID
+396 DVLFELRTLTGRTIE

-439 GPTEATVIGNALVQL
+439 GPSEATVIGNALVQL

-477 RFEPRRES
+477 RFEPRGQD
-485 AWHDVEMPTINST
+485 AWQDVKMPSI
-498 PT
+498 

>member
-1 MTKKS
+1 MTRNR
-6 ATVLAIDLG
+6 ATVLAIDIG

-21 MAVHFDGAG
+21 MAVHFDGSG

-39 ANHALT
+39 PNHALT
-45 VNGALQWDI
+45 VNGVLQWDI
-54 LNLWRE
+54 LHLWRE
-60 VQAGINRSK
+60 VQVG
-69 DQADGQAVSGS
+69 V
-80 QGRRAT
+80 GRIRAHAT

-106 NGDLISSPV
+106 NGDLIGNPV
-115 CYRDRRTEGMMDTV
+115 CYRDSRTEGMMEAV
-129 FARVPKAEVF
+129 WARVPKAEVF

-146 MPINTLYQMMSL
+146 MAINTLYQMMSL
-158 VDSGSPHLQIAARF
+158 VESGSPQLQIAARF

-178 LNFWLTG
+178 LNYWLSG
-185 AQICEF
+185 AQVCEF

-197 QMINPYTRS
+197 QMLNPVTRS
-206 WATEMLAALDIPL
+206 WAGGMLDALGIPL
-219 HLFPEVVQPG
+219 DLFPEVVQPG
-229 TRLGVYDGIPIIAPA
+229 TRLGTFDGIPVIAPA

-268 TWSLVGLEVA
+268 TWSLIGLEVA
-278 EPVINEAALAINAT
+278 KPVVCEAALAVNAT
-292 NEGGAYG
+292 NEGGVYG

-307 MGLWLLQQCRAT
+307 MGLWLLQQCRST
-319 WQKAG
+319 WEQEG
-324 RSYSY
+324 RAYSY
-329 PQLVALAED
+329 PELVSLAESA
-338 ETLQP
+338 EP

-358 GDHPAHIRAFCA
+358 GDHPAHIRAFCQ
-370 QSSQPAPESD
+370 QSGQPRPETD

-396 DVLFELQTLSGRTID
+396 DVLLELQTLTGRPIE

-428 TADATGIPVLA
+428 TADATGITVLA
-439 GPTEATVIGNALVQL
+439 GPSEATVIGNALVQL

-477 RFEPRRES
+477 RFEPRGQD
-485 AWHDVEMPTINST
+485 AWQDVKMPSI
-498 PT
+498 